1 MKQTT
6 IFHSDLPCEIKHA
19 PYDKRHA
26 GRLTKVVWDQAR
38 NTGMEPPFG
47 LDRMSDRIVVREL
60 KPADAKRAEVAALVQ
75 VLPPELVGRG
85 VIQLSQL

>member
-6 IFHSDLPCEIKHA
+6 IFHTDLPCEIKHA

-60 KPADAKRAEVAALVQ
+60 KPAGVKLAEVAA
-75 VLPPELVGRG
+75 
-85 VIQLSQL
+85 